1 MSKRFIFFLRAV
13 SVMTAD
19 GLTSLPVPAVV
30 GRASTGSGSLRRAPK
45 SSQSRGCPPL
55 VRSRA
60 MHLAVSIADP
70 PPTAAKPSALTSV
83 ARSAPARQSVS
94 RGFGSTC
101 WKTTTSSPAAMRF
114 SRTGP
119 VSPADCTPGS
129 VTSSTRCMPRPAA
142 RAPAWPATPRP
153 KNTRVGR

>member
-1 MSKRFIFFLRAV
+1 MPAAAVSDGGQDTVRSGSTSATFGQLRMSNRFIFLRRAV

-30 GRASTGSGSLRRAPK
+30 GMARTGSGSWPSAPK

-60 MHLAVSIADP
+60 MHLDESMADP
-70 PPTAAKPSALTSV
+70 PPTATSPSAPKSA
-83 ARSAPARQSVS
+83 ARSAPARQSTS

-101 WKTTTSSPAAMRF
+101 WKSTTSRPAAM
-114 SRTGP
+114 S
-119 VSPADCTPGS
+119 
-129 VTSSTRCMPRPAA
+129 
-142 RAPAWPATPRP
+142 
-153 KNTRVGR
+153 

>member
-1 MSKRFIFFLRAV
+1 GGGGGEGGGAGGGEIGVDSAILGQWRMWKRFIFFLRAV

-30 GRASTGSGSLRRAPK
+30 GMASTGSGSLRRAPK

-70 PPTAAKPSALTSV
+70 PPTAAKPSAAKST
-83 ARSAPARQSVS
+83 AMSAPARQSTS

-101 WKTTTSSPAAMRF
+101 
-114 SRTGP
+114 
-119 VSPADCTPGS
+119 
-129 VTSSTRCMPRPAA
+129 
-142 RAPAWPATPRP
+142 
-153 KNTRVGR
+153 